1 MELLKAKPHTS
12 VEVAK
17 NCEDSDMANLT
28 TDSLDITDLSRN
40 AWQPCRQFGA
50 ADFGDAL
57 NGA

>member
-1 MELLKAKPHTS
+1 MPHAS
-12 VEVAK
+12 VKVAK

-28 TDSLDITDLSRN
+28 TDSRDIIDLSLN